1 MADLSVKMSLDS
13 SNFEKGIQEI
23 KQELQQFEQEAEK
36 SGKAIGKIEVASN
49 NGAKT
54 LREYQK
60 SIKNLKGELLQLD
73 EGTEEYTRKL
83 KELADQQ
90 FKLKDL
96 NEIVAMSAND
106 VGEKISN
113 FAKTTSSA
121 VGVVNGIQAS
131 LQMLGFAGDD
141 VGKMIQKLQQLAVIN
156 QSIKD
161 FDDFSRQ
168 IEGLRNQFP
177 KLSQAVTTCF
187 NVLKANPWIAIA
199 TAIASV
205 VVYIATQTDKTKKLT
220 VEQRKAV
227 AQAQALKQANEAIA
241 NAQTEASAS
250 AGEMIGKYMLLKSKW
265 EALGNSYSAKQQFV
279 NENASA
285 FGELGEKISTV
296 KEAEDFLINNTQDF
310 VKAIKLRA
318 QATAYE
324 QELVKAYKDYEK
336 EMTEIEQNATY
347 VIPKIGDVIY
357 NEEEINKGGL
367 RNLASSESGYEEYV
381 IETQEQADAI
391 RYLRNFNACLE
402 KATKEADAYTK
413 HSAKINRF
421 NEKLEE
427 VAKELGKN
435 KFGNGGY
442 DGIDD
447 NDGNTNNLQSLIKD
461 FVATKDRTAYNNEYS
476 KTSTNEIGSQQYYS
490 DLLSQLNTY
499 KNSTSDVQLVTAINE
514 LIAVIKGEQ
523 MQFQGAVFD
532 AEHTAPTNP
541 LPQLN
546 VNAQL
551 VQSVTMA
558 VEDAN
563 PQLDN
568 EVYDNYKKTVE
579 ENYKGELKQIRNFGN
594 QAQQIGGQFQSIFS
608 SIAQYTDDATA
619 SWLNYVGSILG
630 SVGQLI
636 GAIMAITAANSAQ
649 SASQTPIIGW
659 MMVAGAIAS
668 TIAAFSAIPKFESGG
683 IVSGTMYSGD
693 RVIARVNSG
702 EMILNR
708 HQQTNLF
715 KMLSDG
721 STAKQSNEIHLKV
734 SGKDL
739 VGVLNNYQNKLN
751 KVR

>member
-83 KELADQQ
+83 KELANQQ

-113 FAKTTSSA
+113 FANTASSA
-121 VGVVNGIQAS
+121 IGVVNGIQAS

-141 VGKMIQKLQQLAVIN
+141 VGKMIQKLQQLAVIGE
-156 QSIKD
+156 SLKH

-227 AQAQALKQANEAIA
+227 VQAQALKQANEAIA

-265 EALGNSYSAKQQFV
+265 EALGNSYSTKQQFI

-285 FGELGEKISTV
+285 FAELGEKISTV
-296 KEAEDFLINNTQDF
+296 KEAEDFLINNTQEF
-310 VKAIKLRA
+310 VKAIRLRA

-357 NEEEINKGGL
+357 NEEEISKGGL

-427 VAKELGKN
+427 VATELGKN
-435 KFGNGGY
+435 KFGNG
-442 DGIDD
+442 DNDD
-447 NDGNTNNLQSLIKD
+447 NDVITSNLQSLIKD

-490 DLLSQLNTY
+490 DLLSNLNAY

-523 MQFQGAVFD
+523 TQFQGDVFK
-532 AEHTAPTNP
+532 AEHKAPIDP

-551 VQSVTMA
+551 VQNVKMA
-558 VEDAN
+558 VENAE
-563 PQLDN
+563 PKIDN

-579 ENYKGELKQIRNFGN
+579 NNYKGELKQIRNFGN

-608 SIAQYTDDATA
+608 SIAQCTDDATA

-636 GAIMAITAANSAQ
+636 NAIMAITAANSAQ

-683 IVSGTMYSGD
+683 IVGGTMYSGD

-702 EMILNR
+702 EMILNK

-715 KMLSDG
+715 KMLSDS

-751 KVR
+751 KVK